1 MGTSLCQDT
10 AGVAALNL
18 LVSQA
23 RDMLHPCPQALLS
36 LTPLPVSHRQQ
47 HQVLEIFVEPMRL
60 PEEEDR
66 QCHQS
71 I

>member
-10 AGVAALNL
+10 ADVAALNL

-36 LTPLPVSHRQQ
+36 LTPLPVSQMPILHPK
-47 HQVLEIFVEPMRL
+47 VLQTAAP
-60 PEEEDR
+60 
-66 QCHQS
+66 S
-71 I
+71 A